1 MVAGISIGGEVPAL
15 RPQIRRKITAGKEFR
30 PFEQQF
36 EVEKDSALDFSFLNH
51 VPAGKIRPGRRRGGP
66 FRVRG
71 TPRRTGPG
79 STASISG
86 WSAHELTHAQSDLLA
101 VRLARL
107 GFNSVRIHHYDMMLT
122 ERAQNRLEFDAE
134 RLDRLDYLIARLKE
148 AGIYV
153 TIDLYTTRI
162 PAREDVPDIEIRAC
176 TIFAP
181 PCRWCRASGKTSRR
195 SPGSS

>member
-1 MVAGISIGGEVPAL
+1 M
-15 RPQIRRKITAGKEFR
+15 
-30 PFEQQF
+30 
-36 EVEKDSALDFSFLNH
+36 EKDSALDFSFLNH
-51 VPAGKIRPGRRRGGP
+51 VPAGKFGRVVAEGDHFEFAERPGEP
-66 FRVRG
+66 VRFYG
-71 TPRRTGPG
+71 VNLC
-79 STASISG
+79 

-153 TIDLYTTRI
+153 TIDRPGRMCRTSKS
-162 PAREDVPDIEIRAC
+162 AAC